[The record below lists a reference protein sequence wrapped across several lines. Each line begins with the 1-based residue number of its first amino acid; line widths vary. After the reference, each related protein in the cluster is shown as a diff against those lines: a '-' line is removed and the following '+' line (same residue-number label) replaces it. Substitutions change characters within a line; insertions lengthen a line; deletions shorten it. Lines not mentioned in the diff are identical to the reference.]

1 MSEQKPKKVNVLGNA
16 TKHYQNKIKE
26 MNSFAVPEWDTTIY
40 HRTITTLAQE
50 SEVIELARQ
59 NKTVEAMVVTII
71 NKARHEDGT
80 KMFTKHDKHTMMNE
94 VDPAVVLRVAEQIN
108 GGALP
113 AMEELEKN

>member
-1 MSEQKPKKVNVLGNA
+1 MSEQKKKVSVLDNA
-16 TKHYQNKIKE
+16 TKHYQNQIKE
-26 MNSFAVPEWDTTIY
+26 MVDFAVPEWNCRIY
-40 HRTITTLAQE
+40 HRTVTTLAQE

-59 NKTVEAMVVTII
+59 NKTVEAMVTTII

-80 KMFTKHDKHTMMNE
+80 KMFSKHDKSALMNE

-113 AMEELEKN
+113 KLEELEKN